1 MCIRDS
7 FITFTITRIESTPW
21 APAFTEVGWNQM
33 ALPSRTLTIKAAKAS
48 DEFTNVLDDYGQIV
62 MPRGVVAPVLS
73 LWRAPT
79 DNDRIGHMAT
89 KWNRWGLRDMDRTDC
104 VVSQNPT
111 SAKITNTWQTSTGI
125 SIKQVQTITPVAD
138 GFRVKE
144 SVTLPKALTDVARVG
159 INFELDSALTDVT
172 WFGSGPHES
181 YPDRKIARIH
191 RFVTSV
197 AQQYIPYVRPQEN
210 GGHNAVRWFEL
221 TDATGHGVRVHMGK
235 PLQVSVT
242 PNRAVDLADATHDV
256 EVKACGNVVVHIDGA
271 HRGVGTSS
279 CGPDTLPKYKIKPG
293 VHTWEWTLT
302 SI

>member
-1 MCIRDS
+1 LGER
-7 FITFTITRIESTPW
+7 FITFTLIKIDSTPW

-33 ALPSRTLTIKAAKAS
+33 ALPSRALIIKAAKAS
-48 DEFTNVLDDYGQIV
+48 DEYTNVLDDYGQIV
-62 MPRGVVAPVLS
+62 MPRGVVAPTLT

-104 VVSQNPT
+104 VVSQNRT

-125 SIKQVQTITPVAD
+125 SIKHVQTITPVAD

-159 INFELDSALTDVT
+159 INFELDGALTDVT

-221 TDATGHGVRVHMGK
+221 TDATGHGVRVQMGK

-293 VHTWEWTLT
+293 LHTWEWTLT